1 MRVLYVSLSLLIL
14 DQLTKLAVRGF
25 SIPFLGISFEGMPY
39 GSSIPVLGDWFKLT
53 FIENP
58 TMAFSLPFGGEGY
71 QKLFLTM
78 FALAAAIGL
87 IVYLYRH
94 RTAPRLMRLAIA
106 LIVAG
111 ALGNLIDR
119 VFYGVLFGYAGYFQG
134 NVVDFVHFD
143 LFTVHF
149 GSGGFKFWPI
159 FNVADCA
166 VSIGVVLMLF
176 AARPHRAGET
186 AVAETPASATP
197 TPEPSP
203 GQ

>member
-1 MRVLYVSLSLLIL
+1 MRVLYVSLSLLVL
-14 DQLTKLAVRGF
+14 DQLSKFAVRGF
-25 SIPFLGISFEGMPY
+25 SIPFLGISHEGMSY
-39 GSSIPVLGDWFKLT
+39 GSSVPLFGDWFKIT

-71 QKLFLTM
+71 QKLFLTL
-78 FALAAAIGL
+78 FALAAAVGL
-87 IVYLYRH
+87 IAYLYRH

-119 VFYGVLFGYAGYFQG
+119 VFYGVIFGYAGYFQG

-149 GSGGFKFWPI
+149 GNGGFKFWPI

-166 VSIGVVLMLF
+166 VSVGVLLMLF
-176 AARPHRAGET
+176 AVRPHRERAAAAT
-186 AVAETPASATP
+186 VAPASATAS
-197 TPEPSP
+197 PEPSP